1 MKNLAGQ
8 LLIAS
13 PGLIDPNFRRTVVL
27 MVQDTGEGAI
37 GLILNRPSDRSVK
50 QLWETVFHTD
60 NASEQAINLGGP
72 VFGPLMMLHTRQ
84 ELADLTLCD
93 GLYFSTQ
100 KNYIERIVDGNVQP
114 YKLFLG
120 HSGWEEGQL
129 QSEIDE
135 GAWFHLPAWRNV
147 VFEDEAELWQRLLQ
161 QAGHLALSRVLN
173 TDELPDDP
181 LIN

>member
-1 MKNLAGQ
+1 MKDLTGQ

-13 PGLIDPNFRRTVVL
+13 PGLIDPNFRQSVVL
-27 MVQDTGEGAI
+27 MVQDAGDGAI

-50 QLWETVFHTD
+50 NLWETIFHSD

-72 VFGPLMMLHTRQ
+72 VFGPLMLLHTRQ
-84 ELADLTLCD
+84 ELADLEVCE

-100 KNYIERIVDGNVQP
+100 KSYIERIVDGDVQP

-120 HSGWEEGQL
+120 HSGWGEGQL

-135 GAWFHLPAWRNV
+135 GAWFHLPAFRDI
-147 VFEDEAELWQRLLQ
+147 VFGDETELWQRLLQ
-161 QAGHLALSRVLN
+161 QAGTLSLGRVLK
-173 TDELPDDP
+173 TDRLPDDP
-181 LIN
+181 SLN